1 MLFTDE
7 PNVVNDRKEVNNY
20 SGKVY
25 VTHAIHLL
33 AVPCEFEDCHA
44 DMVLRTKPSTYL

>member
-25 VTHAIHLL
+25 VTHTIHLL
-33 AVPCEFEDCHA
+33 AVPCEFEDYAMLTWYSEQSH
-44 DMVLRTKPSTYL
+44 